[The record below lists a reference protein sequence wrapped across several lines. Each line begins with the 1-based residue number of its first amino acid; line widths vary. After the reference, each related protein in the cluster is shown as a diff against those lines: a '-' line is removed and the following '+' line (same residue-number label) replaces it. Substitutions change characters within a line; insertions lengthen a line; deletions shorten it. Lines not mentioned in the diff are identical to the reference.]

1 MFGFLIYI
9 LQNVTFVGVEIAVEN
24 FEGVQCVA
32 VARHK
37 RDETEVDVD
46 GTIFEP
52 EGDRN
57 IKFKFPPNSFPGKT
71 TVATKV
77 FKI

>member
-1 MFGFLIYI
+1 VFGFLIYI
-9 LQNVTFVGVEIAVEN
+9 LQNVTFVGVEIAVGN

-46 GTIFEP
+46 GKTSHDLKQLYIFSVP
-52 EGDRN
+52 
-57 IKFKFPPNSFPGKT
+57 S
-71 TVATKV
+71 
-77 FKI
+77 

>member
-9 LQNVTFVGVEIAVEN
+9 LQNVTFVGVEMAVEN

-46 GTIFEP
+46 GKIFEP
-52 EGDRN
+52 EVDRN
-57 IKFKFPPNSFPGKT
+57 IKVKFPPKSFPGKT

>member
-1 MFGFLIYI
+1 MFGLLIYN

-46 GTIFEP
+46 GKIFEP
-52 EGDRN
+52 EVDRN
-57 IKFKFPPNSFPGKT
+57 IKVKFPPKSFPGKT
-71 TVATKV
+71 TVTAKV
-77 FKI
+77 FQI

>member
-9 LQNVTFVGVEIAVEN
+9 LQNITFVGVEIAVEN
-24 FEGVQCVA
+24 FKGVQCVA

-37 RDETEVDVD
+37 CDETEVDVD
-46 GTIFEP
+46 GKIFEP

-57 IKFKFPPNSFPGKT
+57 IKVKFPPKSFPGKT
-71 TVATKV
+71 TVAAKV
-77 FKI
+77 FQI